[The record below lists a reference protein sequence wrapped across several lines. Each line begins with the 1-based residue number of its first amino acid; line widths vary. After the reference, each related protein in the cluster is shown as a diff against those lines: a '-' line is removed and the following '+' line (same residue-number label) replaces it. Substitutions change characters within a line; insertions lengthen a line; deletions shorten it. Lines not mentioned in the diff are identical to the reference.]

1 MPDWLKPH
9 SPWPNFGERR
19 SDLSG
24 KAVSPPW
31 VPDDVSL
38 LIGFLTSPWKYP
50 STRLFTDQ
58 EERTARCPVAYGS
71 AKAAEQ
77 SVAGPIVGGLGGF
90 VDATW
95 QGGNVRPNVL
105 VGPRER
111 SGPDKQGEV
120 RGGRLLSLIG

>member
-1 MPDWLKPH
+1 MSDRGPREGVWRFLAGLAKTALTLAELRRASQRSERQGRD
-9 SPWPNFGERR
+9 SP
-19 SDLSG
+19 
-24 KAVSPPW
+24 
-31 VPDDVSL
+31 
-38 LIGFLTSPWKYP
+38 PWKYP

-71 AKAAEQ
+71 AKPAEQ

-105 VGPRER
+105 VAPASAAALTNR
-111 SGPDKQGEV
+111 V
-120 RGGRLLSLIG
+120 RCGVVGS